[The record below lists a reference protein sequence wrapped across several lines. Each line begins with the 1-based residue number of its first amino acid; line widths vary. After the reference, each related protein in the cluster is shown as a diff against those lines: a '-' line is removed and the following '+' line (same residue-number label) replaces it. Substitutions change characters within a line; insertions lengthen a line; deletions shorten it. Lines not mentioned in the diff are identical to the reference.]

1 MSTPE
6 RPKDIEEL
14 ESKLVQPISKTLKAN
29 LAEALR
35 KEFGTSGNVALK
47 TNFVK
52 QDAPRIDFD
61 VAVDLERPIEGT
73 LEPDLASD
81 LEKPINPVT
90 PGSRR

>member
-6 RPKDIEEL
+6 KPKDIKEL
-14 ESKLVQPISKTLKAN
+14 ERELVQPISKTLKAS

-35 KEFGTSGNVALK
+35 NEFGTSGRVALK

-52 QDAPRIDFD
+52 QDAPQIDFD

-73 LEPDLASD
+73 LKPDLASD

-90 PGSRR
+90 PGRSR